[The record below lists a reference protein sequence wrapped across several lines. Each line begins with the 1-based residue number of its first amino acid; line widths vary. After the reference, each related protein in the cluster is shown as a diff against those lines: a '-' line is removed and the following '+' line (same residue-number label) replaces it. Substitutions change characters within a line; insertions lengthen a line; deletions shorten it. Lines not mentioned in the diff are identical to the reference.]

1 MLFKIAAN
9 KLNANKLNA
18 KNAKNVKNELSE
30 CFICFEILQDK
41 TKPIKLISQEKYVK
55 NCTCNGWIHINCL
68 DKWYNISK
76 KCPICRECITKK
88 SDILIIKKENL
99 YYIFICRNF
108 YKIIKFSIILLFI
121 YKVYI
126 SVKI

>member
-1 MLFKIAAN
+1 MSFKIAN
-9 KLNANKLNA
+9 KLKA
-18 KNAKNVKNELSE
+18 KNYKNEVSE

-55 NCTCNGWIHINCL
+55 NCTCNGLIHINCL

-88 SDILIIKKENL
+88 SDILIIKKENF
-99 YYIFICRNF
+99 YYIFIYRNF
-108 YKIIKFSIILLFI
+108 YKIIKISIIFLFI
-121 YKVYI
+121 YKLYI